1 MNYLNIRKGPKME
14 AIIGEHR
21 NEFEKH
27 VIDLY
32 CQTEGGFW
40 NAVPSLEMDILDYI
54 KPQYVLAV
62 VLAEGTG
69 DQSYFIKETAGKFI
83 PGFLEYWS
91 AANLEA
97 LKDEAP
103 GNYIHAMQGVA
114 RDTVSVLDYH
124 NMFFAVQVDEVNG
137 QSVQGF
143 MNSPLNPVW

>member
-1 MNYLNIRKGPKME
+1 MNFLNIRKGPKME

-40 NAVPSLEMDILDYI
+40 GAVPSLERNIIDHI
-54 KPQYVLAV
+54 KPQYTLAV
-62 VLAEGTG
+62 VLSQGTG

-83 PGFLEYWS
+83 PGFLEVWS

-97 LKDEAP
+97 IKEEAP
-103 GNYIHAMQGVA
+103 GNYINAIHGVA
-114 RDTVSVLDYH
+114 KDTLSVIDYH
-124 NMFFAVQVDEVNG
+124 NMFCALQVDEING
-137 QSVQGF
+137 RPVQGV
-143 MNSPLNPVW
+143 MNTPIHQVW